1 MKSVNL
7 HKIVYFLII
16 ETRANPIIIEN
27 GKFSWTP
34 NGPLV
39 LDKLAMLL
47 FIAQLF
53 SSAYSAAPPG
63 FRFEGGDVPYV
74 PI

>member
-7 HKIVYFLII
+7 HKIFYFLII

-39 LDKLAMLL
+39 LDKLAMLFL
-47 FIAQLF
+47 LHSYFL
-53 SSAYSAAPPG
+53 
-63 FRFEGGDVPYV
+63 V
-74 PI
+74 PIQRRRQDFGSRGGGTF